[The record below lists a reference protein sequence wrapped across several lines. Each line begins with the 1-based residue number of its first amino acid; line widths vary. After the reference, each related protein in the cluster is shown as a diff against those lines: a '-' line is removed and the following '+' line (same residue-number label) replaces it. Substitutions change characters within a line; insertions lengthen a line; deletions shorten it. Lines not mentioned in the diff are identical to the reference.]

1 MKIQHNITTV
11 IKNLILFEIGGLIY
25 NLIEMLYRGNTHWT
39 MFILGGLCFVSIGL
53 INNAFSWKNP
63 IEIQCLIGGGIITLL
78 EYITGYIVNIKLGW
92 NVWDYSNIPLNLQGQ
107 ICLPFTVVW
116 IVLSLFIIIIDDF
129 LRWKFFKEDK
139 PKYYSICLDITYE
152 I

>member
-1 MKIQHNITTV
+1 MNKIKSIIKYLFLFAFGGVVYNV
-11 IKNLILFEIGGLIY
+11 IEL
-25 NLIEMLYRGNTHWT
+25 LYRGHTHWT
-39 MFILGGLCFVSIGL
+39 MFVLGGLCFVSIGL